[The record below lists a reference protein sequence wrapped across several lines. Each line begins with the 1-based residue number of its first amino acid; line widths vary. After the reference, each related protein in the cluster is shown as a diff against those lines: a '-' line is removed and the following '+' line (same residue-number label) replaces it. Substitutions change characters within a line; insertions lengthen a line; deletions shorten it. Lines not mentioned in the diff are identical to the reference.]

1 MTLVLTALATTFILV
16 FCENTLSDIPDNVKL
31 QKDSDINLMEV
42 LESLAPVPSEEV
54 VAIKPKGEGI
64 ERFRRRVE
72 PASVHSSLPN
82 LPLPKENNSI
92 FSQRQFSDSVAGPS
106 SGDGEWDSG
115 NAASSKAKKNVITGE
130 EASGSMESSG
140 AVEKRINEPVVKD
153 KPVVMKPA
161 ESSAP
166 GSTEE
171 SSGALPE
178 AATESLS
185 PLSQPPPVAISQHSV
200 DKEAAASANT
210 VAFNAAEPEATGA
223 VASRARNDSKEAVPA
238 NSTVKNQSVS
248 GSGEGTRPAQ
258 SNEAGSGLNADELA
272 FIAGL
277 QKAKKQQ
284 KTAIKSTQTIK
295 LPGSIGSDEDE
306 NNDQESES
314 GEESGS
320 GSQDEEA
327 SSSGSAESGNE
338 EFTQRSEVEQS
349 SGKEA
354 SGEGDDEEES
364 GSGSAEEGDGEDSSG
379 QSSTDEEQSKD
390 SIIDVTSGSGV
401 SFISGV
407 GQSKAE
413 NGDSSGED
421 DKQEESLPG
430 SLGQINNIEKLET
443 KSTTPENTSGFAFSS
458 GSGEAI
464 SSNVASGSGDRVV
477 SVTDSV
483 ANTSN
488 LKGSNEEELPGSVGG
503 IADIG
508 KLESQEEAV
517 SDQTSSGSGDSASS
531 NSKINPEE
539 SLLQQ
544 ILPDLPSGSGEPDKD
559 ERPLPGSEG
568 GQLNLDEIQ
577 ASSSLGSGD
586 GKVQIVNPTAN
597 NQHEGSATNEIGSGE
612 SLQNFASVPLE
623 SLVKA
628 SDSSGSGSKAQESG
642 SGIAENFE
650 SLEVPSQDDETLPGS
665 VGAVGPNLMTLAS
678 PENKAGSG
686 EEELS
691 GAGSGTGSGLEDQPK
706 KIGAFQLADNS
717 GSGSGSGSRKTDTSN
732 LETGSTIVR
741 TEVAKPMK
749 AQNREGGTT
758 QKGNDT
764 NTIMA
769 QKKPAESVET
779 SGGFGL
785 SLAPLQPS
793 SGSGTAD
800 ESLPGGFGF
809 GDSTDL
815 QSLAG
820 SGEEGASGFTF
831 QSGFGSNLMDM
842 GLSAS
847 GSAYGDDLS
856 HSGSSSGSGTL
867 SEADEVEL
875 LSRKNF
881 PSISSAMSSASA
893 EQDNGS
899 TLGSGTQIVS
909 VVKHAYLPTP
919 KRVGA
924 GISSSTLAASASG
937 SSGSS
942 SASGQSNSGAHL
954 GPSESSSASGQS
966 NSGARSESTGIE
978 ESYSTSGSA
987 AFDTSMYEGSGS
999 GFLSKI
1005 VEFPEKDLLQ
1015 PAEASASGE
1024 ELNNVTE
1031 SGAGEGSTAQFPGDN
1046 DVQETSQRSHTGKV
1060 KTISFNLNSGL
1071 KADAIS
1077 DTLSRIPINLRVGS
1091 GSSYGLGSG
1100 TGIDY
1105 GSTSDF
1111 LSSSDGSGTLQLT
1124 PATSPSDAIVNL
1136 FGNAISNAGRE
1147 TNSDSSSTSVS
1158 GEGSSAHHLK
1168 TGKNRNRIPE
1178 SGDSSDETG
1187 LLDESDEKEQVEYDL
1202 PKPGDTVDQKL
1213 LDRFMISQILEQ
1225 NLTLFYGGLA
1235 GRPGKQG
1242 PLGPAGPPGQR
1253 GMTGPLGPPGPLG
1266 DVGSP
1271 GADGEK
1277 GVIGPPGLPG
1287 VPGMKGEQ
1295 GPPGLM
1301 GLAGDPGAP
1310 GLPGPLGD
1318 EGPVGPEALMP
1329 NCSYICEGEKTWIQ
1343 CKQYETVKIN
1353 RAFWGREENEFCP
1366 EAPVGLVTDKLCET
1380 DPENTF
1386 RKVQSQCRH
1395 NQACEIVASNTFF
1408 DDPTCKNTFKY
1419 LKLCYECIPDE
1430 VHATDVLLDQG
1441 KRRKRG
1447 ARLEDLL
1454 RKRREKARETVM
1466 DELWEHPFRG
1476 RVVHIDV

>member
-1 MTLVLTALATTFILV
+1 
-16 FCENTLSDIPDNVKL
+16 
-31 QKDSDINLMEV
+31 MEV

-72 PASVHSSLPN
+72 PASVYSSLPN
-82 LPLPKENNSI
+82 LPPPKENNSI
-92 FSQRQFSDSVAGPS
+92 FSQRQFSDSAAGPS
-106 SGDGEWDSG
+106 SGEGEWDSG

-140 AVEKRINEPVVKD
+140 AGQQINEPLVRD

-161 ESSAP
+161 ESSAA
-166 GSTEE
+166 GSAEE
-171 SSGALPE
+171 SSGDVPE
-178 AATESLS
+178 DATESLS

-210 VAFNAAEPEATGA
+210 AAFNAAEPEATGTI
-223 VASRARNDSKEAVPA
+223 ASQARNDSKEAVPVD
-238 NSTVKNQSVS
+238 STVKNESVS
-248 GSGEGTRPAQ
+248 GSGEDSRPAQ
-258 SNEAGSGLNADELA
+258 SNGASGSGLNADELA

-284 KTAIKSTQTIK
+284 KTALRSTQTIK
-295 LPGSIGSDEDE
+295 LPGSVGSNEDE

-338 EFTQRSEVEQS
+338 EATQRSEVEQS

-354 SGEGDDEEES
+354 SGEDDDEEES

-401 SFISGV
+401 NFISGV
-407 GQSKAE
+407 GQSKPE
-413 NGDSSGED
+413 KGDSSGED
-421 DKQEESLPG
+421 DEQEESLPG
-430 SLGQINNIEKLET
+430 SLGQVNNIEKLET
-443 KSTTPENTSGFAFSS
+443 KSTTPANTSGFAFSS

-464 SSNVASGSGDRVV
+464 SSNVASGSGSRMA

-483 ANTSN
+483 ANASKS
-488 LKGSNEEELPGSVGG
+488 KGSNEEELPGSVGS

-508 KLESQEEAV
+508 KLESQEEAT
-517 SDQTSSGSGDSASS
+517 SHEISSGSGDSASS
-531 NSKINPEE
+531 NGKINPEE

-568 GQLNLDEIQ
+568 GQLNLDKIQ

-586 GKVQIVNPTAN
+586 GMVQIVNPTAN
-597 NQHEGSATNEIGSGE
+597 NQHEGSAMNEIGSRE
-612 SLQNFASVPLE
+612 SLQDFASVPLE
-623 SLVKA
+623 SLEKA

-642 SGIAENFE
+642 SGIAENLE
-650 SLEVPSQDDETLPGS
+650 SLEIPSQDDEMLPGS

-691 GAGSGTGSGLEDQPK
+691 GAGSGTGSGLEDHLK
-706 KIGAFQLADNS
+706 KIEGFQLADN
-717 GSGSGSGSRKTDTSN
+717 SGSGSGSRKTDTSN
-732 LETGSTIVR
+732 LETENTIVR

-749 AQNREGGTT
+749 AQNRESDTT
-758 QKGNDT
+758 EKGNET
-764 NTIMA
+764 TTITP
-769 QKKPAESVET
+769 QKKPTESMET
-779 SGGFGL
+779 SGGFGM

-809 GDSTDL
+809 GEAADL

-820 SGEEGASGFTF
+820 SGGEVASGFTF
-831 QSGFGSNLMDM
+831 QSGFGSNLMDTS
-842 GLSAS
+842 LSAS

-875 LSRKNF
+875 LSRKSF

-893 EQDNGS
+893 EQDSGS
-899 TLGSGTQIVS
+899 TLGSGSQIMS

-942 SASGQSNSGAHL
+942 SASGQSNSGAH
-954 GPSESSSASGQS
+954 
-966 NSGARSESTGIE
+966 SESTGIE

-987 AFDTSMYEGSGS
+987 AFDTSLYDGSGS

-1005 VEFPEKDLLQ
+1005 VEFPAKDLLQ

-1024 ELNNVTE
+1024 ELVNVTE
-1031 SGAGEGSTAQFPGDN
+1031 SGAGEGSSAQFSGDN

-1060 KTISFNLNSGL
+1060 KTFSFNLNSGL

-1077 DTLSRIPINLRVGS
+1077 DTLSKIPINLGVGS
-1091 GSSYGLGSG
+1091 GSNYGLGSG
-1100 TGIDY
+1100 IGIDY
-1105 GSTSDF
+1105 GSSPDF
-1111 LSSSDGSGTLQLT
+1111 LSGSDGSGTLQLT

-1136 FGNAISNAGRE
+1136 FGNAISSAGRE
-1147 TNSDSSSTSVS
+1147 TNSDSSSTSLS
-1158 GEGSSAHHLK
+1158 GEGSSAHHHK

-1178 SGDSSDETG
+1178 SGDSSDETS
-1187 LLDESDEKEQVEYDL
+1187 LFDESDEKEQVRITFH
-1202 PKPGDTVDQKL
+1202 P
-1213 LDRFMISQILEQ
+1213 ISSGVYSNHNMLVTQSLAR
-1225 NLTLFYGGLA
+1225 TLFLKKSYPVFSL
-1235 GRPGKQG
+1235 
-1242 PLGPAGPPGQR
+1242 
-1253 GMTGPLGPPGPLG
+1253 T
-1266 DVGSP
+1266 
-1271 GADGEK
+1271 EK
-1277 GVIGPPGLPG
+1277 
-1287 VPGMKGEQ
+1287 
-1295 GPPGLM
+1295 
-1301 GLAGDPGAP
+1301 
-1310 GLPGPLGD
+1310 
-1318 EGPVGPEALMP
+1318 
-1329 NCSYICEGEKTWIQ
+1329 
-1343 CKQYETVKIN
+1343 
-1353 RAFWGREENEFCP
+1353 
-1366 EAPVGLVTDKLCET
+1366 
-1380 DPENTF
+1380 
-1386 RKVQSQCRH
+1386 
-1395 NQACEIVASNTFF
+1395 
-1408 DDPTCKNTFKY
+1408 
-1419 LKLCYECIPDE
+1419 
-1430 VHATDVLLDQG
+1430 
-1441 KRRKRG
+1441 
-1447 ARLEDLL
+1447 
-1454 RKRREKARETVM
+1454 
-1466 DELWEHPFRG
+1466 
-1476 RVVHIDV
+1476 